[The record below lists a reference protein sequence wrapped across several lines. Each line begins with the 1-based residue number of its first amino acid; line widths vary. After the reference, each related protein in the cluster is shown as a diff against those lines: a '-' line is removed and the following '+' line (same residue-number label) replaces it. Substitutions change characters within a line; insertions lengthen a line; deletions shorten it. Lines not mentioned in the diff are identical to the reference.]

1 MKPNLTIAV
10 SKPGPIATAVG
21 YLSSNPA
28 CSENFSIYVSIMSS
42 EHNLVLQ
49 EQLRNTKYA
58 LVNEI
63 SASQCFRTL
72 AITRVEL
79 VQNYTVQIKYSTVQL
94 ICFSINK

>member
-1 MKPNLTIAV
+1 MKPSPTIAV

-21 YLSSNPA
+21 YLSSDPA
-28 CSENFSIYVSIMSS
+28 CSKNFFIC
-42 EHNLVLQ
+42 EHNFVLR
-49 EQLRNTKYA
+49 EHLRNTKYA
-58 LVNEI
+58 LENEI